1 MIKIMKNF
9 MNSLKPGDTI
19 KCADAE
25 GCINTMIE
33 LAKEEVCLDFL
44 YMKDRE
50 KGLWLEVIEVTE
62 YGREE
67 S

>member
-9 MNSLKPGDTI
+9 MNSLKPCDTI
-19 KCADAE
+19 KCSDADD
-25 GCINTMIE
+25 CINIMIE
-33 LAKEEVCLDFL
+33 LAKEGVETDFL
-44 YMKDRE
+44 YGKDRG
-50 KGLWLEVIEVTE
+50 KGLWLEIKKVME